1 MSHTDQQ
8 LIAFVYREARL
19 IDEQKFDDWLDL
31 YSEDAW
37 YWMPLTHGQPDARL
51 HTSLMH
57 ENKLLLR
64 VRVERLAGQRT
75 FSQQPRSRCHHLLQ
89 LPTVETDHAEHK
101 PEEGRYVT
109 RTAFHYVETRGDAQ
123 TLYAGWA
130 THHLA
135 EEDGQLKIRFKQV
148 DLVNCE
154 AAFGNIQLL
163 M

>member
-1 MSHTDQQ
+1 MMTDPQ
-8 LIAFVYREARL
+8 LIAFIYQEARL
-19 IDEQKFDDWLDL
+19 IDEQKFEDWLDL
-31 YSEDAW
+31 YDDDAW

-75 FSQQPRSRCHHLLQ
+75 FSQQPKSRCHHLLQ
-89 LPTVETDHAEHK
+89 TPFVEHGHAEHQ
-101 PEEGRYVT
+101 PAEGRYVT
-109 RTAFHYVETRGDAQ
+109 RTAFHYVETRNDEQ

-130 THHLA
+130 THHLVETGGA
-135 EEDGQLKIRFKQV
+135 LKIRFKQV